1 MLHFTLAIW
10 QSFFDISCDV
20 YTNDKCRQNNKRV
33 YLENFGKQSKRL
45 IHLWLI
51 ITITPG
57 HKRENTA
64 SMPTKK
70 DVKYGVSNNSELISL
85 LITYYLTKKQLDVLI
100 LCHTSGV
107 CISQLYMHTA
117 CTALQQKKQ
126 LTGGDTWILLSF
138 SNVVRTT
145 QYRHILMCSSLH
157 SCRCILLLVM
167 HAANSY
173 STRVLLVTHSE
184 WSKPYSYFIKKLW
197 TMLALSLALQTDIKK
212 FSDLRT

>member
-64 SMPTKK
+64 SMPTIK

-85 LITYYLTKKQLDVLI
+85 LITYYLT
-100 LCHTSGV
+100 
-107 CISQLYMHTA
+107 
-117 CTALQQKKQ
+117 
-126 LTGGDTWILLSF
+126 
-138 SNVVRTT
+138 
-145 QYRHILMCSSLH
+145 
-157 SCRCILLLVM
+157 
-167 HAANSY
+167 
-173 STRVLLVTHSE
+173 
-184 WSKPYSYFIKKLW
+184 
-197 TMLALSLALQTDIKK
+197 
-212 FSDLRT
+212 